1 MAVPLPS
8 QEAVSIASAQ
18 LSLPM
23 QTEPNQPELAFDSVL
38 LPDVE
43 VNIRIPKVGFIRGI
57 LEPARTFTPTS
68 QEEIPNRRSRAARII
83 RDRNGKQLLITT
95 TRSDRTHPNQ
105 SEILLTDDQ
114 CLTWLRHGMAE
125 AMSARLTQGNRPA
138 PRDEIR
144 ISWSGA
150 FQYRDATLSV
160 DGKGLR
166 PPQIGA
172 LHAILSHWTLS
183 AEPVTVVMPTGTGK
197 TETMLSLLITA
208 QPECMLVVVPSKALR
223 DQTARK
229 FATLGILPLHD
240 LLHGSAKRPLVG
252 ILEHQVGSEDA
263 LELFDRCN
271 VVVAVIDS
279 IAMGKAREFLGQIA
293 QRCSHLVLDEA
304 HHVAASSWTELK
316 KAFAE
321 KPVVQF
327 TATPFRED
335 RSALGG
341 KQIYNYPL
349 RRAQD
354 DGYFKPIRFKGV
366 FEVDQATSD
375 RRIAEEAVAQLRSDL
390 HEGLNHRLLARCRTQ
405 VRAENVLEIYQELA
419 PDLSPVLIHSGE
431 PGVSDRIARLRSG
444 EHSIVV
450 TVNMLA
456 EGFDMPEL
464 KVAAMHDIFKSLAI
478 TLQFTG
484 RFPRVGGESVGLPTI
499 IANTGFVSVANSLQA
514 LYDEDPDW
522 NDLLAN
528 LSFERIEEERKF
540 DEFLRNARDLG
551 GVEVPEDSIAAKLT
565 PQSLI
570 PRYNAIVYRAE
581 TFNAHGIPKGLDSG
595 HRFVRGWSNPPLT
608 FFITRLVDQPKWTKS
623 RGVED
628 SIWNLTALYHDAE
641 RRLLYVGTSFSSATN
656 HQSLANAV
664 TGIEAQRLQGEVPF
678 RIFDGVQRLILQQVG
693 LLSTGSRNHRYSMFA
708 GADVKDAI
716 SRVILGNAQKSNIF
730 GTGFR
735 DGGPVGFGCS
745 KKGKIWGREFGSLT
759 GWREWCDEL
768 GTRLLNEDFDTTLL
782 IENALVAE
790 RQTTL
795 PDKTPWYIDWPEK
808 LMPRKEGAFGFT
820 ENGHE
825 RPFHQWEIS
834 ILEYDRPGN
843 SIRFR
848 VSHDSIQALQE
859 DFQLT
864 LDPEAPHGHNLSRI
878 GGADLSLRI
887 GREMTALERFFDDY
901 VPLVTFTDQSVLEG
915 CELLTPRDQPAD
927 FPLGQANAM
936 AWPGVDIRKESFLKD
951 GNFRADSIQA
961 FAIQKCRD
969 DGFQIIFDDD
979 GSNEIADLVA
989 IRDLGNQLTI
999 RLVHCKYSAG
1009 ADAGGRIKD
1018 VTEVTSQAV
1027 KNIPWFWNMERLAKR
1042 MALRD
1047 RDRSARGFRRFLA
1060 GSPELMSKVLRLT
1073 ELSAQPIREV
1083 IVVQPGLSKAAITP
1097 QITSVL
1103 GSADSYLRMAAG
1115 CHLAVWCSP

>member
-1 MAVPLPS
+1 MP
-8 QEAVSIASAQ
+8 
-18 LSLPM
+18 
-23 QTEPNQPELAFDSVL
+23 TESHQPELAFDSVL

-43 VNIRIPKVGFIRGI
+43 VWLRLPKVGFIRGI
-57 LEPARTFTPTS
+57 LEPARQFIPIS
-68 QEEIPNRRSRAARII
+68 QVEFPNRRTRTARIV
-83 RDRNGKQLLITT
+83 RDRDGMQLLITT
-95 TRSDRTHPNQ
+95 TKSDRVHPDYT
-105 SEILLTDDQ
+105 EILLSDDQ
-114 CLTWLRHGMAE
+114 ELIWLSHSRIETISIELTL
-125 AMSARLTQGNRPA
+125 GNRTG
-138 PRDEIR
+138 PRTEIR
-144 ISWSGA
+144 TSWSGA
-150 FQYRDATLSV
+150 FRYKDATLSP

-183 AEPVTVVMPTGTGK
+183 TEPVTVVMPTGTGK

-223 DQTARK
+223 DQTAKK
-229 FATLGILPLHD
+229 FATLGILPLHG
-240 LLHGSAKRPLVG
+240 LLDDSARLPLVG
-252 ILEHQVGSEDA
+252 VLEHQVGSEEA
-263 LELFDRCN
+263 LELFERCN

-304 HHVAASSWTELK
+304 HHVAASSWAELK
-316 KAFAE
+316 KAFAA

-366 FEVDQATSD
+366 FEVDQVTSD
-375 RRIAEEAVAQLRSDL
+375 RRIAEKAVEQLLSDI
-390 HEGLNHRLLARCRTQ
+390 HDGFDHRLLARCRTKD
-405 VRAENVLEIYQELA
+405 RAENVIRIYRELA
-419 PDLSPVLIHSGE
+419 PDLNPVLIHSGE
-431 PGVSDRIARLRSG
+431 SGVNDRIARLRRG
-444 EHSIVV
+444 EHKIVV

-522 NDLLAN
+522 NVLLAD

-551 GVEVPEDSIAAKLT
+551 GVEVPEESIAAKLT

-581 TFNAHGIPKGLDSG
+581 TFNALGIPNGLDSG
-595 HRFVRGWSNPPLT
+595 HRFVRGWSSPPLV

-623 RGVED
+623 KGVED
-628 SIWNLTALYHDAE
+628 SIWNLTALYHDSA
-641 RRLLYVGTSFSSATN
+641 RSLLYVGSSSSSATN
-656 HQSLANAV
+656 HQALANAV
-664 TGIEAQRLQGEVPF
+664 TGTEALRLQGEVPF

-716 SRVILGNAQKSNIF
+716 SRVLTGNAQKSNIF

-735 DGGPVGFGCS
+735 DGGPVGLGCS

-759 GWREWCDEL
+759 GWKEWCDEL
-768 GTRLLNEDFDTTLL
+768 GTRLLNEAFDTTIL

-790 RQTTL
+790 RQNEL
-795 PDKTPWYIDWPEK
+795 PEKTPWYIDWPEK
-808 LMPRKEGAFGFT
+808 LMPRKEGTFSFT
-820 ENGHE
+820 VNGQE
-825 RPFHQWEIS
+825 WPFHQWEIA
-834 ILEYDRPGN
+834 ILEYNRTGKC
-843 SIRFR
+843 IRFQ
-848 VSHDSIQALQE
+848 VSHDSIDALRE
-859 DFQLT
+859 EFQLT
-864 LDPEAPHGHNLSRI
+864 LDPAAPHGHTLSKI
-878 GGADLSLRI
+878 GGADISLRI
-887 GREMTALERFFDDY
+887 GRELTTLDRFFDDY
-901 VPLVTFTDQSVLEG
+901 VPLVTFIDQSVLEG

-927 FPLGQANAM
+927 FPLNQADAI

-951 GNFRADSIQA
+951 GQLRADSIQA
-961 FAIQKCRD
+961 FAIQRCRD
-969 DGFQIIFDDD
+969 EGFQIIFDDD
-979 GSNEIADLVA
+979 GSNEIADIVA
-989 IRDLGNQLTI
+989 IRDIGNQLTI

-1009 ADAGGRIKD
+1009 SDAGGRIKD
-1018 VTEVTSQAV
+1018 VIEVTSQAV
-1027 KNIPWFWNMERLAKR
+1027 KNTPWFWNIERLAKR
-1042 MALRD
+1042 MALRN
-1047 RDRSARGFRRFLA
+1047 RDRSVRGFPRFLD
-1060 GSPELMSKVLRLT
+1060 GSPELMRKVLRLT
-1073 ELSAQPIREV
+1073 EISAQPVREV
-1083 IVVQPGLSKAAITP
+1083 IVVQPGLSKAAVTP
-1097 QITSVL
+1097 QIISVL

-1115 CHLAVWCSP
+1115 CHLTVWCTT